1 MRLKFFYSMCVAIA
15 VLFALVATPAYA
27 QVKVEDLG
35 YHQPKPLEPGGDVQ
49 MVASPDTDDGQAAL
63 GDGHIVF
70 KFQVTDVDPIADDA
84 SDVVI
89 TCIIIQNMGTA
100 TGGGTSGDT
109 GGIGVSEDDIAQ
121 VMVLDEDSNSVAA
134 PITPTTVGATGGT
147 SSCDEVSRTNNP
159 GNAQITW
166 EAFFTNLEFVIP
178 DDSME
183 IFQVAVR
190 TEDTDALEDESQ
202 NHTLNLHA
210 IIVVDEVVG
219 SPPAPT
225 TFVEAVMDSSMEVI
239 WNGGINSWTEDTYV
253 INPIMPGDS
262 GVVSAFTIC
271 DYDANEHQLVL
282 NRFWVKQYEQGTAIS
297 SDLVALSLYRVEG
310 FTRTLVATRTPDG
323 DFHRSS
329 GAADGMPLP
338 GGDND
343 ANDNTTDPRFVVTIP
358 DDTCYKF
365 ELEAKVSQF
374 AFKGHIIQPRIQI
387 SAEEPRGTPIDDTVN
402 PEIRT
407 KAITMI
413 GKGLIKIPD
422 TNLIGKPGIVPLMV
436 QGVQLPGFG
445 TLQVGPYGALNYNP
459 NVIQVKSIKGVAPY
473 VVDATEI
480 DNRNGEARFSVRIDP
495 VAGNP
500 LLTAVQNGTVAEIRV
515 EPVGK
520 PGTMTRLM
528 LTYDCFELV
537 AQMNCVPVGFPFP
550 DKPNQS
556 PNNDISIMIGKV
568 NLVHPGDIDLDGQ
581 PTVSDAVKLAT
592 AILPCTEEDGE
603 IPMPEPMPRL
613 TPVPFDKTIEVEL
626 TDEQKSIAD
635 VARPFAEEDEIPDCS
650 TLTSADVAEIARFA
664 INFGDMPA
672 PKSASAASASVANV
686 STQSESKPWYNFI
699 TEFWNW
705 VTGATVQQAHVSLS
719 ANSMNQSFDIA
730 IEDVP
735 GAALG
740 GIQGRIYFDPNE
752 VQVDKIT
759 GINGYQVLAANIN
772 PQLGEIRFVALAPK
786 GQGLHNGNII
796 RLTVNDVD
804 DLFTPTLAVE
814 MLIDENGEEIP
825 FSIAEEQGFALN
837 PVPLKVSSVQA
848 LNHYN
853 GTYQFRA
860 LGEGITGIQVQVFD
874 LAGGKLF
881 DRKVAGNSLMFQALT
896 KDGKP
901 MANGVYLYVV
911 TAKGFHGDV
920 VRSEVKKLVI
930 LR

>member
-1 MRLKFFYSMCVAIA
+1 MRLKLFYSMCAAI
-15 VLFALVATPAYA
+15 VLLFALVAVPAYA

-35 YHQPKPLEPGGDVQ
+35 YHQPRPIEPGDGTE
-49 MVASPDTDDGQAAL
+49 MVASADTIDGQAAL
-63 GDGHIVF
+63 GDGAIVF
-70 KFQVTDVDPIADDA
+70 KFQVIDVDPIADDA

-89 TCIIIQNMGTA
+89 ECIIIQNLGTA
-100 TGGGTSGDT
+100 TGGGTTGQA

-121 VMVLDEDSNSVAA
+121 VMILDQDSNSIDA
-134 PITPTTVGATGGT
+134 PEQPKSAGATAG
-147 SSCDEVSRTNNP
+147 SSTCEDFARTNNP

-166 EAFFTNLEFVIP
+166 EAFFDDLDFVIP

-183 IFQVAVR
+183 MFQVAIR
-190 TEDTDALEDESQ
+190 TEETDDLEDESQ
-202 NHTLNLHA
+202 NHTLHLRA
-210 IIVVDEVVG
+210 VVIVNEVVG

-225 TFVEAVMDSSMEVI
+225 TFVEQVTDSSVEVI
-239 WNGGINSWTEDTYV
+239 WNGGINSYTDDTYV
-253 INPIMPGDS
+253 VDPIMPGGS

-271 DYDANEHQLVL
+271 DYDANEHQLIL
-282 NRFWVKQYEQGTAIS
+282 NRFYIKQYEDGTALS
-297 SDLVALSLYRVEG
+297 SDVVGLDLYRVEG
-310 FTRTLVATRTPDG
+310 FTRTLVASRTPDG

-329 GAADGMPLP
+329 GAANGMPLP
-338 GGDND
+338 GSSTTTND
-343 ANDNTTDPRFVVTIP
+343 STTDPRFAVTVP

-365 ELEAKVSQF
+365 ELEAQVSQF
-374 AFKGHIIQPRIQI
+374 AFKGHVIMPRIQI
-387 SAEEPRGTPIDDTVN
+387 SAEEPRGTPVDDTVN

-407 KAITMI
+407 GVGTMI

-422 TNLIGKPGIVPLMV
+422 TNLIGKPGIVPIQV

-459 NVIQVKSIKGVAPY
+459 SVIQVKSIKGVAPY

-500 LLTAVQNGTVAEIRV
+500 LLTATQSGTVAEVRV
-515 EPVGK
+515 EPIGK
-520 PGTMTRLM
+520 PGTMSRWM

-537 AQMNCVPVGFPFP
+537 AQMNCVPVGFPFA

-592 AILPCTEEDGE
+592 AILSCTDEDGGE

-613 TPVPFDKTIEVEL
+613 TPVPFDKTIVVEL

-635 VARPFAEEDEIPDCS
+635 VARPFAEEDEIPDCN
-650 TLTSADVAEIARFA
+650 TLTSADVAEIARLA

-672 PKSASAASASVANV
+672 PKSASALAAGMMNV
-686 STQSESKPWYNFI
+686 STQVQNKPWYSFL
-699 TEFWNW
+699 TDFWDW
-705 VTGATVQQAHVSLS
+705 VTGANQQAQISIS
-719 ANSMNQSFDIA
+719 ANSSNQSFEIA

-735 GAALG
+735 GAAVG

-752 VQVDKIT
+752 VQVSQIS

-772 PQLGEIRFVALAPK
+772 GQIGEIRFVALAPK
-786 GQGLHNGNII
+786 GQGVYNGNIV
-796 RLTVNDVD
+796 RLTVDEVD
-804 DLFTPTLAVE
+804 SVFTPTLAVE

-837 PVPLKVSSVQA
+837 PVPLQLHKVQA
-848 LNHYN
+848 LNQYN
-853 GTYQFRA
+853 GNYQFRA

-881 DRKVAGNSLMFQALT
+881 DREVAGNSLMFQSLT
-896 KDGKP
+896 QDGKP

-911 TAKGFHGDV
+911 TAKGFQGDV
-920 VRSEVKKLVI
+920 VRSDVNKLVI